1 MAKAVSTKKRL
12 ISRFFRFAWYDTHYK
27 FHDVSPER
35 FAARSLFLL
44 DMRRLVVAKAVQFVL
59 CVAVMAKLRWKE
71 S

>member
-12 ISRFFRFAWYDTHYK
+12 ISRFFRFAWYDLTISSTT
-27 FHDVSPER
+27 FHPRDLRREAS
-35 FAARSLFLL
+35 FLL